1 MSRIGKKPII
11 ISDKV
16 LLKEIDESKFEIQ
29 GPKGSLYFNLPS
41 DFKLVRENNSLLIL
55 PVNNLNKRNRAMYGT
70 LRSLLN
76 NKIIGV
82 EHGFEK
88 VLILEG
94 LGYSAEVKENK
105 IVCKVGFSH
114 PAELEIPED
123 ISVEIRPE
131 KGRSLIYI
139 RGIDK
144 QRVGDFAAKIKK
156 IKKADR
162 YHAKGFRYLNEVI
175 KLKPVKKSVK

>member
-1 MSRIGKKPII
+1 MSRVGKKPIV

-16 LLKEIDESKFEIQ
+16 SVKEINETRIEIQ
-29 GPKGSLYFNLPS
+29 GPKGNVYFDLPS
-41 DFKLVRENNSLLIL
+41 DFKLVRENNNLLIL
-55 PVNNLNKRNRAMYGT
+55 PIGDLKKRNRAMYGT

-105 IVCKVGFSH
+105 IIFKVGFSH
-114 PAELEIPED
+114 PVELEIPTN
-123 ISVEIRPE
+123 ISLEIKPE

-144 QRVGDFAAKIKK
+144 QEVGDFAAKIKK

>member
-1 MSRIGKKPII
+1 MSKVGKKPI
-11 ISDKV
+11 V
-16 LLKEIDESKFEIQ
+16 LSERVSIKEIDDGRLEIS
-29 GPKGSLYFNLPS
+29 GPKGTLYFHLPES
-41 DFKLVRENNSLLIL
+41 FIIEKDENVLTIKPREALSKKTKAL
-55 PVNNLNKRNRAMYGT
+55 YGT

-82 EHGFEK
+82 ENGFEK

-94 LGYSAEVKENK
+94 LGYSAETKEGK
-105 IVCKVGFSH
+105 IFFKVGFSH
-114 PAELEIPED
+114 PVEVEIPQD
-123 ISVEIRPE
+123 ISVEIKPE
-131 KGRSLIYI
+131 KGRSLIYV

-144 QRVGDFAAKIKK
+144 ERVGNFAAKIKR

-162 YHAKGFRYLNEVI
+162 YHAKGFRYLNEKI